1 MSNIRNDFYIA
12 VGGEIVAQIEFV
24 IHKDEKSE
32 GNRFVIF
39 HTLVADRCRGQGL
52 GKALIDRVVKHARIE
67 NKSVQSV
74 CPFAKM
80 ILEKEKQYHD
90 VLI

>member
-12 VGGEIVAQIEFV
+12 VDGELVAQIEFI
-24 IHKDEKSE
+24 IHEKETTE
-32 GNRFVIF
+32 GNRIVIF
-39 HTLVADRCRGQGL
+39 HTLVSDHCRGQGL
-52 GKALIDRVVKHARIE
+52 GKALIDRVVKHARNE

-80 ILEKEKQYHD
+80 ILEKENKYRD